1 MPVLLTQDGIAQW
14 LSEDVS
20 APLHLAQGIP
30 DEAVSYYP
38 VSTEVNNARNH
49 GSHLL
54 EAITL
59 DVEPVADE
67 GPETLF

>member
-1 MPVLLTQDGIAQW
+1 MPVLLTQDGITQW
-14 LSEDVS
+14 LSEDVV

-30 DEAVSYYP
+30 DEAVSYHP

-54 EAITL
+54 DAITL
-59 DVEPVADE
+59 DAESASDE
-67 GPETLF
+67 QPETLF

>member
-1 MPVLLTQDGIAQW
+1 MPVLLTKVGIAQW
-14 LSEDVS
+14 LSEDVI

-49 GSHLL
+49 GLQLL
-54 EAITL
+54 EEITL
-59 DVEPVADE
+59 DAEPEADE
-67 GPETLF
+67 SAETLF

>member
-1 MPVLLTQDGIAQW
+1 
-14 LSEDVS
+14 
-20 APLHLAQGIP
+20 HLAQGIP

-59 DVEPVADE
+59 DAEPVADE

>member
-1 MPVLLTQDGIAQW
+1 MPVLLTQDGLGQW
-14 LSEDVS
+14 LSEDVV

-30 DEAVSYYP
+30 NEAVTYYP

-49 GSHLL
+49 GSHLI

-59 DVEPVADE
+59 DAEPVADE
-67 GPETLF
+67 RPGTLF